1 MQRNFGTKLTF
12 SIAFHPQADGQS
24 ERTIYILENML
35 RACILDFKESW
46 VKYLSLVKF
55 AYINGHQES
64 IDAVP
69 YEILYRHKCR
79 SLLYWDEVGEK
90 KILDPNLI

>member
-12 SIAFHPQADGQS
+12 SSAFHPQVDGQS

-46 VKYLSLVKF
+46 VKYLSLVEF
-55 AYINGHQES
+55 AYINSHQES

-69 YEILYRHKCR
+69 YEILYRYKCR
-79 SLLYWDEVGEK
+79 SPFY
-90 KILDPNLI
+90 